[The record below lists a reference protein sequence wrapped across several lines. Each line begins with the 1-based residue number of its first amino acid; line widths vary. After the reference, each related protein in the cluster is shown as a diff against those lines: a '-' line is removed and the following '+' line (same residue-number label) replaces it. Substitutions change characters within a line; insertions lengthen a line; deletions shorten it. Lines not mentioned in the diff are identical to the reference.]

1 MKTQQLAKP
10 APGFFG
16 SVCGIAVP
24 VALQSMLQSSFA
36 MVDQVMIGQLGSAG
50 VAGVGTAGKFS
61 YILSVVVSA
70 IGAVAGIMISQYI
83 GQKNERE
90 VERSF
95 LINLTEYFGTLHIR

>member
-1 MKTQQLAKP
+1 M
-10 APGFFG
+10 
-16 SVCGIAVP
+16 
-24 VALQSMLQSSFA
+24 
-36 MVDQVMIGQLGSAG
+36 
-50 VAGVGTAGKFS
+50 AGVGTAGKIS

-95 LINLTEYFGTLHIR
+95 LINLTAAMGIAAIFTLVGMCFSRNIFGTLHIR